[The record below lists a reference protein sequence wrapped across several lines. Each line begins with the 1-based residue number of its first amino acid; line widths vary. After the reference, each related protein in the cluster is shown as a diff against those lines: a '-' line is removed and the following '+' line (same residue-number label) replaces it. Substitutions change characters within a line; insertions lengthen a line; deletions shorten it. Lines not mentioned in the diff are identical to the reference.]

1 MKKHRIISH
10 RPSSIFHLLLSF
22 ILLIFS
28 IFHYGCGFYSMA
40 GSIPPH
46 IKSIAIPL
54 MDNETAEFGLAED
67 ITDGILDEFNEAGIL
82 RITDENVAHSILR
95 GTVKKV
101 NEGPYTYS
109 KQESVSEYRY
119 KIDVK
124 VAWYDV
130 SQDKNLLEGT
140 YSGFGAYGLSGDIG
154 SDGIDNDNDGKTDDE
169 DDDEFG
175 EPRAFATKV
184 AVRKIAEDIL
194 NDIMTTW

>member
-1 MKKHRIISH
+1 MKNIFFISNLMFLV
-10 RPSSIFHLLLSF
+10 S
-22 ILLIFS
+22 
-28 IFHYGCGFYSMA
+28 CGFYSMA

-54 MDNETAEFGLAED
+54 MDNQTAEFGLAED

-82 RITDENVAHSILR
+82 KLSDENSAHSILR
-95 GTVKKV
+95 GTIKKV
-101 NEGPYTYS
+101 TEGPYTYS

-124 VAWYDV
+124 IDWYDV
-130 SQDKNLLEGT
+130 SQEKNLLEGT

-154 SDGIDNDNDGKTDDE
+154 SDGIDNDNDGKMDAE

>member
-1 MKKHRIISH
+1 ME
-10 RPSSIFHLLLSF
+10 
-22 ILLIFS
+22 
-28 IFHYGCGFYSMA
+28 
-40 GSIPPH
+40 
-46 IKSIAIPL
+46 
-54 MDNETAEFGLAED
+54 NETAEFGLAED
-67 ITDGILDEFNEAGIL
+67 ITDGVLGEFVEAGIL
-82 RITDENVAHSILR
+82 SITDENIAHSILR

-109 KQESVSEYRY
+109 KQESVSEFRY

-124 VAWYDV
+124 LEWYDV

-154 SDGIDNDNDGKTDDE
+154 SDGIDND

>member
-1 MKKHRIISH
+1 MKN
-10 RPSSIFHLLLSF
+10 IFLFLSLFFLLS
-22 ILLIFS
+22 
-28 IFHYGCGFYSMA
+28 CGFYSMA

-54 MDNETAEFGLAED
+54 MENETAEFGLAED
-67 ITDGILDEFNEAGIL
+67 ITDGILGEFVEAGIL
-82 RITDENVAHSILR
+82 SITDENIAHSILR

-109 KQESVSEYRY
+109 KQESVSEFRY

-124 VAWYDV
+124 LEWYDV

-140 YSGFGAYGLSGDIG
+140 YSGFGAYWLSGEIG
-154 SDGIDNDNDGKTDDE
+154 SDGIDNDNDGKIDND

-184 AVRKIAEDIL
+184 AVRKIAQDIL

>member
-1 MKKHRIISH
+1 MNRKLKETSKTVKY
-10 RPSSIFHLLLSF
+10 LLVLSQVF
-22 ILLIFS
+22 LVS
-28 IFHYGCGFYSMA
+28 CGFYSMA

-54 MDNETAEFGLAED
+54 MDNQTAEFGLAED
-67 ITDGILDEFNEAGIL
+67 ITDGIIEQFNEAGIL
-82 RITDENVAHSILR
+82 KISDERSAHSILK
-95 GTVKKV
+95 GTIKKV

-124 VAWYDV
+124 IEWYDV
-130 SQDKNLLEGT
+130 SEEKNIFEGI

-154 SDGIDNDNDGKTDDE
+154 SDGIDNDNDGKIDDM

-175 EPRAFATKV
+175 EPRSFATNV
-184 AVRKIAEDIL
+184 AVSKIAEDIL

>member
-1 MKKHRIISH
+1 MSQRLKGINNKLKYPLAFSQLFL
-10 RPSSIFHLLLSF
+10 SS
-22 ILLIFS
+22 
-28 IFHYGCGFYSMA
+28 CVFYSMA

-54 MDNETAEFGLAED
+54 MDNQTAEFGLSES
-67 ITDGILDEFNEAGIL
+67 ITDGIIEQFNEAGIL
-82 RITDENVAHSILR
+82 RISDERDAHSILR
-95 GTVKKV
+95 GTIKKV

-124 VAWYDV
+124 IEWYDV
-130 SQDKNLLEGT
+130 SEQKNIFEGL

-154 SDGIDNDNDGKTDDE
+154 SDGIDNDNDGKIDDL

-175 EPRAFATKV
+175 EPRSFATNV